1 MICIHTYGKYKC
13 SQSSSLDSKFCE
25 YHRFLD
31 DKHLYC
37 ALFTGDYTLVQEL
50 LPLANSDFNLE
61 NKSRMLEH
69 IIVIYLQKILSDS
82 QIVNFPKI
90 IQLLINYNTPLPD
103 FNTIEKYCIFPHKSF
118 NVVERVQVIKPIF
131 DKYKKTA

>member
-1 MICIHTYGKYKC
+1 MVCVYAMGKYKC
-13 SQSSSLDSKFCE
+13 LQNSSLDSKFCA

-50 LPLANSDFNLE
+50 LPLASSDFNLE
-61 NKSRMLEH
+61 NKSRILEH

-103 FNTIEKYCIFPHKSF
+103 FNDLEKYNIFPSKSF
-118 NVVERVQVIKPIF
+118 NVNERVRVIKPIF
-131 DKYKKTA
+131 EKYKKTT